1 MAEDEEQKLIQFP
14 CGQDHWTHS
23 EWEVMRN
30 SIKKKMCKLYVVECH
45 VTYDGVAADM
55 YLVTTTRLNLDWFS
69 ELL

>member
-30 SIKKKMCKLYVVECH
+30 SIKKKDVQIVVECH
-45 VTYDGVAADM
+45 VTYDEFAADM